1 MDANRPQGA
10 TAEYTMSFVSNG
22 STATTNSNSAAS
34 NAAPHRK
41 NAAQR
46 NNRSESPYQG
56 RTAQR
61 DNPTQ
66 LIIKQ
71 AVEYLIEQVRAG
83 KSETLTAYL
92 AAMARFHNYSFG
104 NILAIARAK
113 PTATR
118 VAGYG
123 TWRELGRFVK
133 RGEKGIPIL
142 APIVGYRRRKNA
154 ADEEQGA
161 NQEAK
166 PAPVL
171 IGFRVVHVFDV
182 SQTEGEDLP
191 EFDRTITG
199 EVGAYRDRLI
209 DFLAQQN
216 IALEF
221 NERIAPALGVSYGGK
236 IALLPGQ
243 SKAEEFVTLVHEVGH
258 ELLHRAERRTFTTP
272 TVRETEAEAVA
283 FVVGQAIGLE
293 MGKASSDYIQMY
305 DGNTNLLAESL
316 EFIQRTAG
324 VILGAITFEESVS
337 QDATEFSPEV
347 AEAHIEPAPE
357 RKRARRSR
365 TETATTEA
373 AA

>member
-1 MDANRPQGA
+1 MSLVTNSSIANPASNGA
-10 TAEYTMSFVSNG
+10 THVP
-22 STATTNSNSAAS
+22 
-34 NAAPHRK
+34 AAPHRK
-41 NAAQR
+41 NAAKR
-46 NNRSESPYQG
+46 TNPSDSPYQG

-71 AVEYLIEQVRAG
+71 AVEHLIEQVRAG
-83 KSETLTAYL
+83 KSDALTAYL
-92 AAMARFHNYSFG
+92 GAMARFHNYSFG
-104 NILAIARAK
+104 NILAIARQR

-133 RGEKGIPIL
+133 KGEKGIQIL
-142 APIVGYRRRKNA
+142 APMMGYRRRNA
-154 ADEEQGA
+154 DAGVNTDADS
-161 NQEAK
+161 NIK
-166 PAPVL
+166 PKTVL
-171 IGFRVVHVFDV
+171 IGFRIVHVFDL
-182 SQTEGEDLP
+182 SQTEGQDLP

-199 EVGAYRDRLI
+199 EVGTYRDRLI
-209 DFLAQQN
+209 EFLAQQN

-221 NERIAPALGVSYGGK
+221 NERIAPALGISYGGK

-243 SKAEEFVTLVHEVGH
+243 SKAEEFVTLVHETAH

-283 FVVGQAIGLE
+283 FVVGQSIGLE

-316 EFIQRTAG
+316 EFIQRSAA
-324 VILGAITFEESVS
+324 VILGAITFEESIS
-337 QDATEFSPEV
+337 QEPTEFSPEP
-347 AEAHIEPAPE
+347 ATEPASGQ
-357 RKRARRSR
+357 KRSRRSQKQ
-365 TETATTEA
+365 TAAEEA
-373 AA
+373 A

>member
-1 MDANRPQGA
+1 MEYQNSSIASN
-10 TAEYTMSFVSNG
+10 TASNG
-22 STATTNSNSAAS
+22 AAS
-34 NAAPHRK
+34 SPAAPHRN

-46 NNRSESPYQG
+46 NRSDSPYQG

-66 LIIKQ
+66 LIIQQ
-71 AVEYLIEQVRAG
+71 AVDYLIEQVRAG

-104 NILAIARAK
+104 NILAIARQR
-113 PTATR
+113 PSATH

-133 RGEKGIPIL
+133 RGEKGIQIL
-142 APIVGYRRRKNA
+142 APMIGFRRRDDA
-154 ADEEQGA
+154 AEQE
-161 NQEAK
+161 QETK
-166 PAPVL
+166 SQRVL
-171 IGFRVVHVFDV
+171 IGFRVVHVFDI
-182 SQTEGEDLP
+182 SQTEGVDLP

-199 EVGAYRDRLI
+199 EVGAYRDQLI

-243 SKAEEFVTLVHEVGH
+243 SKGEEFVTLVHETAH

-293 MGKASSDYIQMY
+293 MGNASSDYIQMY

-347 AEAHIEPAPE
+347 AEMPASEPTPE
-357 RKRARRSR
+357 PKRARRSR
-365 TETATTEA
+365 QQTATQEA
-373 AA
+373 A

>member
-1 MDANRPQGA
+1 MEQNIGTTGIAA
-10 TAEYTMSFVSNG
+10 TTASNG
-22 STATTNSNSAAS
+22 PTSIP
-34 NAAPHRK
+34 AAPHRK

-46 NNRSESPYQG
+46 TVSDSPYQG

-71 AVEYLIEQVRAG
+71 AVDYLIEQVRAG

-104 NILAIARAK
+104 NILAIARQK
-113 PTATR
+113 PTAKH

-133 RGEKGIPIL
+133 RGEKGIQIL
-142 APIVGYRRRKNA
+142 APMIGHRRRRP
-154 ADEEQGA
+154 DPR
-161 NQEAK
+161 QEAENETNTK

-171 IGFRVVHVFDV
+171 IGFRVVHVFDI
-182 SQTEGEDLP
+182 SQTEGADLP
-191 EFDRTITG
+191 EFDRTING

-209 DFLAQQN
+209 GFLGIQN

-243 SKAEEFVTLVHEVGH
+243 SQAEEFVTLVHETAH
-258 ELLHRAERRTFTTP
+258 ELLHRAERRTITTP

-305 DGNTNLLAESL
+305 NGDTRLLAESL

-324 VILGAITFEESVS
+324 VILGAISF
-337 QDATEFSPEV
+337 QDSASSEPPEFSPES
-347 AEAHIEPAPE
+347 ASEPAS
-357 RKRARRSR
+357 RRARRSR
-365 TETATTEA
+365 QQPTEA
-373 AA
+373 VAEVA